1 MRQTSCFF
9 VFHLSLSGNYPKKK
23 IDNLLSG
30 CKYKDVFVHSQYIQ
44 GGMKMSRG
52 MITGELYGSW
62 GDRQT
67 QAVSGNNRKKT
78 DRTFADESN
87 TSGQADLYSDNVQ
100 YDVSEGRS
108 RVAQILLQDMAIQMD
123 SGQQTED
130 VQEEDKDNEKDSETD
145 TTGYSESDIE
155 YMERL
160 LESMKK
166 SRENQQKSRTNT
178 KRVLNYNFR
187 KVSGAIMRAKTRMQA
202 GNALSSAKTELSG
215 LKRKAG
221 SGQYKDEDIRIAISH
236 ANKMIRTAR
245 KKMSHIKLE
254 EIRKKSDRDLFDQ
267 KEKKGEEIKKQEIH
281 RDNPA
286 VKAEVDQKLLQLKKK
301 LKKLS
306 EAEKNGHRRT
316 ENYDLLQADMEYLK
330 KKIDQLKHGT
340 QDNSTNAAVSVNGSG
355 EVSFVAG
362 DTTAGTSTDTEK
374 TADAAGSSDPGMSGT
389 EQKGM
394 P

>member
-1 MRQTSCFF
+1 MRQASCFF
-9 VFHLSLSGNYPKKK
+9 VFHLSLSGNYPKKQ

-30 CKYKDVFVHSQYIQ
+30 CKYKDVFVHSRYIQ

-52 MITGELYGSW
+52 MITGDLYGSW

-87 TSGQADLYSDNVQ
+87 TSGQAVLYSDNVQ

-108 RVAQILLQDMAIQMD
+108 RVAQLLLQDMAVQMD

-202 GNALSSAKTELSG
+202 GNALSCAKTELSG

-355 EVSFVAG
+355 EVSFAAG
-362 DTTAGTSTDTEK
+362 DTTAGTSTDTGK
-374 TADAAGSSDPGMSGT
+374 TADVAGSSDPGMSGT

>member
-1 MRQTSCFF
+1 
-9 VFHLSLSGNYPKKK
+9 
-23 IDNLLSG
+23 
-30 CKYKDVFVHSQYIQ
+30 
-44 GGMKMSRG
+44 MSRG
-52 MITGELYGSW
+52 MITGDLYGSW
-62 GDRQT
+62 EDRQT
-67 QAVSGNNRKKT
+67 QAVSGNNRKQT

-87 TSGQADLYSDNVQ
+87 TSGQAVLYSDNVQ

-108 RVAQILLQDMAIQMD
+108 RVAQLLLQDMAVQMD

-202 GNALSSAKTELSG
+202 GNALSCAKTELSG

-355 EVSFVAG
+355 EVSFAAG
-362 DTTAGTSTDTEK
+362 DTTAGTSTDTGK
-374 TADAAGSSDPGMSGT
+374 TTDAAGSSDPGMSGT

>member
-30 CKYKDVFVHSQYIQ
+30 CKYKDVFVHSRYIQ

-52 MITGELYGSW
+52 MITGDLYGSW

-67 QAVSGNNRKKT
+67 QAVSGNNRKQT

-87 TSGQADLYSDNVQ
+87 TSGQAVLYSDNVQ

-108 RVAQILLQDMAIQMD
+108 RVAQLLLQDMAVQMD

-202 GNALSSAKTELSG
+202 GNALSCAKTELSG

-355 EVSFVAG
+355 EVSFAAG
-362 DTTAGTSTDTEK
+362 NTTAGTSTDTGK